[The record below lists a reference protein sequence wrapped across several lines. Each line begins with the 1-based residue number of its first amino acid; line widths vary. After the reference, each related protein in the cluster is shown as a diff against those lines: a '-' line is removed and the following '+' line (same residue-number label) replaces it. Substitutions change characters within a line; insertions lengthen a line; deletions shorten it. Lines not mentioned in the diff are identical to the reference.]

1 MRITAAILIFVSS
14 ATLSAAL
21 GSLVVGSLTVGVS
34 CWSLGLGLLAM
45 TAAYRGCGSALTA
58 TPLQPLD
65 YVAGVLFLVAAL
77 RQFGWICFRRGD
89 MVYTL
94 LPFNYG
100 DLPLHWTYIE
110 YFAQGA
116 PFWPENPIF
125 TGARLRYPFGMDLFT
140 ALLVTLRVSLPGLL
154 EVMGLVASALAL
166 VALLRWG
173 RGFAVAAFLFSGGL
187 ADLGAGPG
195 SGVGGSAEL
204 AWKNLFL
211 ALFVPQ
217 RGFLFAL
224 PAGLVLLWSWRER
237 LLRASRGLPAWVEG
251 VVWGAMPLFHLH
263 TFIFISMIF
272 GLWSL
277 GGGRRQP
284 WRGSLL
290 WALIP
295 ASWSVWEV
303 TDHFAAASL
312 IGWAPGW
319 MIGAQNPLLFLAV
332 NFVLFLPL
340 VLWAAGRAVR
350 RGDRSHLLLVGPGL
364 VLFAALF
371 FVRVAPWAWDNTKM
385 MVWCYLLLL
394 PAVAEL
400 VIDTLAPG
408 SRSLI
413 LLALFLPG
421 IASVVEASVGSGPP
435 LEIFRVSEREAVCSA
450 LAGLPMR
457 DRVATA
463 PTFNHPVALC
473 GHPLVAGYAGHL
485 WSHGIASERVVA
497 RLADLMT
504 GRPDWEEAGRAVGAR
519 YLFWGAREEG
529 AFPGSSRP
537 WETVRRPLARGSWG
551 VLYDLGE

>member
-1 MRITAAILIFVSS
+1 VRITAAILVFVGS
-14 ATLSAAL
+14 ATLTAAL
-21 GSLVVGSLTVGVS
+21 GALLVGSLTVGVTGV
-34 CWSLGLGLLAM
+34 SLALGLLVMA
-45 TAAYRGCGSALTA
+45 AAYRACGSPLTRL
-58 TPLQPLD
+58 PLQPLD
-65 YVAGVLFLVAAL
+65 YVAGVAFLVAAL

-89 MVYTL
+89 SVYTL

-110 YFAQGA
+110 YFAHGA

-125 TGARLRYPFGMDLFT
+125 TGQRLRYPFGIDLFT
-140 ALLVTLRVSLPGLL
+140 ALLASLRIPLPGLL
-154 EVMGLVASALAL
+154 EVMGLVASVLAL
-166 VALLRWG
+166 VTLLRWG
-173 RGFAVAAFLFSGGL
+173 RGFAVGAFLFSGGL
-187 ADLGAGPG
+187 AGLGAWPGPG
-195 SGVGGSAEL
+195 AGGPAEL

-224 PAGLVLLWSWRER
+224 PAGLLLLWSWRER
-237 LLRASRGLPAWVEG
+237 FLRGSHGLPGWVEG
-251 VVWGAMPLFHLH
+251 AIWGALPLFHLH
-263 TFIFISMIF
+263 TFIFVSLVF

-277 GGGRRQP
+277 RGGGARRWRQP
-284 WRGSLL
+284 LL

-312 IGWAPGW
+312 VGWTPGW
-319 MIGAQNPLLFLAV
+319 MIGEQNPLVFLAV

-340 VLWAAGRAVR
+340 AFWAAARAVR
-350 RGDRSHLLLVGPGL
+350 AGNRGHLLLVGPGL
-364 VLFAALF
+364 ALFAALF

-385 MVWCYLLLL
+385 MAWCYLLLL
-394 PAVAEL
+394 PAVGEL
-400 VIDTLAPG
+400 VIDALAPG
-408 SRSLI
+408 PRSLI

-421 IASVVEASVGSGPP
+421 IAAVVGASVGSGPP
-435 LEIFRVSEREAVCSA
+435 LEIFRVSEREGVCSA
-450 LAGLPMR
+450 LSQLPIR
-457 DRVATA
+457 ARVATV

-485 WSHGIASERVVA
+485 WSHGIAAEPVSA
-497 RLADLMT
+497 RLGDLMM
-504 GRPDWEEAGRAVGAR
+504 GSPGWEEAAREVGAR

-529 AFPGSSRP
+529 AFPNSRRP
-537 WETVRRPLARGSWG
+537 WETARRPLARGSWG